1 MYSSSS
7 SLSSNKSLS
16 SMYSSSSSSS
26 MYSSSNNSS
35 SSNSSSSNSSS
46 SNSSSSNSS
55 SSNSSSSN
63 SSSSVSA
70 MSKLLNIFSLCLSI
84 IALTNVSLT
93 YLANPIYKSK
103 SAISLNSSIV
113 LQLFTISMYS
123 FNSSVLTYFPI
134 CFTLFNTT
142 FL

>member
-26 MYSSSNNSS
+26 MYSSSN
-35 SSNSSSSNSSS
+35 NSSS